1 MGVVSERDVVRALA
15 WKASLTAAAGEAA
28 TTTGLVYILTTRWS
42 SPRGNGETP

>member
-1 MGVVSERDVVRALA
+1 VGVVSERDVVRALA

-28 TTTGLVYILTTRWS
+28 TTGLVYILTTRWS